1 MLCDSIYRRPLEES
15 DSQRQEVEWWVPG
28 AVGGWG
34 EGWRWFVF
42 NGDRVSVWEDKKVL
56 GMDGDNGCTTM

>member
-1 MLCDSIYRRPLEES
+1 MDTQNRKRLIDTENKLMVARWE
-15 DSQRQEVEWWVPG
+15 
-28 AVGGWG
+28 
-34 EGWRWFVF
+34 RWFVF